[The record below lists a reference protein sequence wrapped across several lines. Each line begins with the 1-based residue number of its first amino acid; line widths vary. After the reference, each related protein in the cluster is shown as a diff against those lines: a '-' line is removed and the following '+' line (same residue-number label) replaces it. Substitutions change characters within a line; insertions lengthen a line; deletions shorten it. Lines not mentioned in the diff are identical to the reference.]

1 MPTVLFS
8 YADVR
13 ATFFHKTQLK
23 CFIPEIFKMENIL
36 LEKLQY
42 VFCSDQYLLRI
53 NKQFLQHDNLTD
65 IITFDLSESLS
76 TKVGCIGEIYI
87 SVDRV
92 KENAKDLGI
101 VFQEEIQR
109 VIFHGALHL
118 CGYKDK
124 KKSEIEK
131 MRYKENV
138 YLRLF
143 EKRIIR

>member
-1 MPTVLFS
+1 MSTVLFS

-13 ATFFHKTQLK
+13 ATFSHKAQLK

-76 TKVGCIGEIYI
+76 TNVGCIGEIYI
-87 SVDRV
+87 SVNRV

-131 MRYKENV
+131 IREQIQNV
-138 YLRLF
+138 
-143 EKRIIR
+143 E